1 MIFGDVMSLELYML
15 PLNEGKSFSHEILSF
30 ETNRELF
37 DLIISIQN
45 QLGRNVPE
53 NFTTFLCKDDEFS
66 DSHYGNTQK
75 TGCNTP
81 LLMVKIKYLLC
92 DEFERL
98 CMESEVI
105 NRAIYAYLSKLK
117 PDNYVALYWH

>member
-1 MIFGDVMSLELYML
+1 MIFGDVMSLGLYIL
-15 PLNEGKSFSHEILSF
+15 PLNESKSFSHEILSF
-30 ETNRELF
+30 ETSKELF
-37 DLIISIQN
+37 NLIISIQS

-53 NFTTFLCKDDEFS
+53 YFTTFLCRDDRFS
-66 DSHYGNTQK
+66 EHHYGNTQK
-75 TGCNTP
+75 TDCGTP